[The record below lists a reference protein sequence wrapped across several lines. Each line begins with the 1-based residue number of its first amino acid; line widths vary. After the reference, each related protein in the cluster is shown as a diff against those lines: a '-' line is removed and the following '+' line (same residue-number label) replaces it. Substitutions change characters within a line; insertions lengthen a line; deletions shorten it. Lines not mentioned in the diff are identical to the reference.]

1 MKKSLE
7 TRKGN
12 VLSINDLLKD
22 FKAEGELT
30 SGNFPQ
36 AVGEKIGQL
45 NVDWQIIIRLALAL
59 KERPVEED
67 MVVAHTVADRHQ
79 APISFD
85 ALQSSN
91 VSVVTSSLFKDTA
104 TEEDDSMDFKLE
116 CKNHYL
122 MISKIFTI
130 YKPNIHNL
138 KFIIVSLITYLNVWQ
153 RFEACQDIILR

>member
-36 AVGEKIGQL
+36 AVSEKIGQL

-67 MVVAHTVADRHQ
+67 MVVAQTVADRHQ

-91 VSVVTSSLFKDTA
+91 VGVVTSSLFKDTA
-104 TEEDDSMDFKLE
+104 AEDDDSMDFKLE
-116 CKNHYL
+116 CML
-122 MISKIFTI
+122 FE
-130 YKPNIHNL
+130 NL
-138 KFIIVSLITYLNVWQ
+138 FI
-153 RFEACQDIILR
+153 

>member
-36 AVGEKIGQL
+36 AVGEKIAQL

-67 MVVAHTVADRHQ
+67 MVVAQTVPDRHQ

-85 ALQSSN
+85 ALQSTN
-91 VSVVTSSLFKDTA
+91 LGVTPLFKKA
-104 TEEDDSMDFKLE
+104 VVDDDNSMDFKLE
-116 CKNHYL
+116 CKF
-122 MISKIFTI
+122 ISF
-130 YKPNIHNL
+130 
-138 KFIIVSLITYLNVWQ
+138 FSIVCV
-153 RFEACQDIILR
+153 C